1 MYDIPQLF
9 NEGGPVVVTGSGSSI
24 NSTTTVVMLIKK
36 YVSAGGTQDYGK
48 AAAYS
53 VMLFAFTLIISLLF
67 YKLTAEKS
75 SKDGR

>member
-9 NEGGPVVVTGSGSSI
+9 NEGGVVVTGSGSSV
-24 NSTTTVVMLIKK
+24 NSTTTVVMLVKK

-53 VMLFAFTLIISLLF
+53 VMLLHSH
-67 YKLTAEKS
+67 
-75 SKDGR
+75 